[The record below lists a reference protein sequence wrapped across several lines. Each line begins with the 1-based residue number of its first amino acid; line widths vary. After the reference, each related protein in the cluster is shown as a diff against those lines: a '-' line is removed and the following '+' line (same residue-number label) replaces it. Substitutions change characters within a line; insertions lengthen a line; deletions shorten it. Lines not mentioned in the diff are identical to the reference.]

1 MILTGAEIERQ
12 VAKGRIVLSPF
23 HEDQINPN
31 SYNYRLGPTMKA
43 FSGMEEGAASFI
55 ELPVPD
61 EGLVLQPNTLYL
73 AHTYETI
80 GSDRFA
86 MSLIG
91 RSSMGRLG
99 LFLQVSAN
107 LGHTT
112 SAHRWTLEL
121 HTAHPLRVYPK
132 MVIGQVSFWRNLGT
146 VEDLGKTYALIDQ
159 PHEAIRSAYEAGDE
173 S

>member
-1 MILTGAEIERQ
+1 MILTGREIERE
-12 VAKGRIVLSPF
+12 VASRGIVLDPY
-23 HEDQINPN
+23 HEDQVNPN
-31 SYNYRLGPTMKA
+31 SYNYRLGGTIREFAGVEDGEATFK
-43 FSGMEEGAASFI
+43 
-55 ELPVPD
+55 ELLVPD
-61 EGLVLQPNTLYL
+61 SGIVLLPNTLYL

-91 RSSMGRLG
+91 RSSIGRLG
-99 LFLQVSAN
+99 LFLQISAN

-121 HTAHPLRVYPK
+121 HAAQPLRVYPK
-132 MVIGQVSFWRNLGT
+132 MVIGQVSFWRNLGRI
-146 VEDLGKTYALIDQ
+146 EDLGKTYALIDR
-159 PHEAIRSAYEAGDE
+159 PHEAIRSAYQGATG

>member
-1 MILTGAEIERQ
+1 MILTGREIERE
-12 VAKGRIVLSPF
+12 VASQGIVLDPY
-23 HEDQINPN
+23 HEDQVNPN
-31 SYNYRLGPTMKA
+31 SYNYRLGSTIKEFA
-43 FSGMEEGAASFI
+43 GI
-55 ELPVPD
+55 ENGEATFTELSVPD
-61 EGLVLQPNTLYL
+61 EGLILRPETLYL

-121 HTAHPLRVYPK
+121 HAIQPLRVYPM
-132 MVIGQVSFWRNLGT
+132 MVIGQVSFWQNLGRI
-146 VEDLGKTYALIDQ
+146 EDLGKTYALIDR
-159 PHEAIRSAYEAGDE
+159 PHEAIRSAYRGGAAP
-173 S
+173 